1 MISALSIVLGCIAIP
16 FIAVAIG
23 RLAGAA
29 ICVLSPD
36 HPPKEITCRF
46 CGEKDYVIVSD
57 DDGTACMPCL
67 RFQEALRELEA
78 MQSVVPDEKEMP

>member
-16 FIAVAIG
+16 FIAVALG
-23 RLAGAA
+23 RLVGAA
-29 ICVLSPD
+29 IRLLPPK
-36 HPPKEITCRF
+36 PPKEITCRF